1 MPNIRIPEE
10 VQLKIFSFLDEKELT
25 MAALVNKH
33 WQRMTQDL
41 SLWRPICQRR
51 WKNLSHSSFPGKN
64 WRKICKKRVRMS
76 KTMRLTKG
84 EYSNFFDGSRLFNV

>member
-33 WQRMTQDL
+33 WQRMTQDP
-41 SLWRPICQRR
+41 SL
-51 WKNLSHSSFPGKN
+51 
-64 WRKICKKRVRMS
+64 
-76 KTMRLTKG
+76 
-84 EYSNFFDGSRLFNV
+84 